1 MFIVL
6 LRFSENKARAGEFM
20 DGHKAWI
27 QRGFENGTFVLMG
40 SLQPNLGGALVAHD
54 TTLSELESFVGEDPF
69 VVEKIVTPEILE
81 ITASR
86 ADDRLSFLIG

>member
-27 QRGFENGTFVLMG
+27 QRGFETGTFVLMG
-40 SLQPNLGGALVAHD
+40 SLQPNLGGALLAHD
-54 TTLSELESFVGEDPF
+54 TTLSDLESFVGEDPF

-81 ITASR
+81 ISASR
-86 ADDRLSFLIG
+86 ADERLSFLIG

>member
-6 LRFSENKARAGEFM
+6 LKFSENKARAGEFM
-20 DGHKAWI
+20 DDHKAWI

-40 SLQPNLGGALVAHD
+40 SLQPNLGGALLAHD
-54 TTLSELESFVGEDPF
+54 TTLSDLESFVGEDPF

-86 ADDRLSFLIG
+86 ADERLSFLIG